1 MKVLVADKFEKV
13 GIDGLKE
20 LGCTVISE
28 PDVKADALPALIRQ
42 VDPNILIVRSKK
54 VSADALRAGTAL
66 TLVIRAGAG
75 IDTIDVA
82 AASDLGVFV
91 SNCPGKNSIAVAE
104 LVLGLLLACDRRI
117 PDQVADLRQGKWNKG
132 EYSKARGLYGRTL
145 GIVGLGQIGR
155 EVAQRARAFG
165 MRVIAWSRNL
175 THEEADRL
183 GLIYAQTPLD
193 VARHAD
199 AVTINV
205 AANPDTKNLVNAEFL
220 AAMRSGAYLINTA
233 RGSVVDEA
241 ALQQAVREKGIRV
254 GLDVFQHEPAGGTG
268 QFSSPVIQV
277 PGVYGTHHVGASTEQ
292 AQVSIAHEVIRI
304 VQAFRATGEVPNV
317 VNRLA
322 KSSATHV
329 LTIRHRNRPG
339 VLAHVFGVLAGASIN
354 VEEVENIIYH
364 GAHATLARIHLD
376 GQPEP
381 AALARIREG
390 NPDIISA
397 ELSAIDGRG
406 PRNGNGQPAGEPTR
420 KKQRQQQAAD
430 ERR

>member
-20 LGCTVISE
+20 LGCTVLSE
-28 PDVKADALPALIRQ
+28 PDVKADALPDLIRQ

-54 VSADALRAGTAL
+54 VTADALRAGTAL

-75 IDTIDVA
+75 IDTIDVS

-104 LVLGLLLACDRRI
+104 LVMGLLLSCDRRI
-117 PDQVADLRQGKWNKG
+117 PDQVSDLRAGKWNKAD
-132 EYSKARGLYGRTL
+132 YSKARGLYGRTL

-155 EVAQRARAFG
+155 EIAARARAFG
-165 MRVIAWSRNL
+165 MRVTAWSRNL
-175 THEEADRL
+175 THEEAE
-183 GLIYAQTPLD
+183 GLNVVYAQTPLD

-205 AANPDTKNLVNAEFL
+205 AATAETKNLVNADFL
-220 AAMRSGAYLINTA
+220 AAMKPGAYLINTA

-241 ALQQAVREKGIRV
+241 ALQRAIRERGIRA
-254 GLDVFQHEPAGGTG
+254 GLDVFQNEPGTG
-268 QFSSPVIQV
+268 SGEFVSAVAQT
-277 PGVYGTHHVGASTEQ
+277 PGVYGTHHVGASTDQ
-292 AQVSIAHEVIRI
+292 AQVAIAHEVIRI
-304 VQAFRATGEVPNV
+304 VQSFRATGEVPNV

-322 KSSATHV
+322 RSSATHV

-339 VLAHVFGVLAGASIN
+339 VLAHVFGVLAGAAIN

-364 GAHATLARIHLD
+364 GAQATLARIHLD
-376 GQPEP
+376 GQPE
-381 AALARIREG
+381 AGALARIRDG

-397 ELSAIDGRG
+397 ELSAI
-406 PRNGNGQPAGEPTR
+406 NGKSTT
-420 KKQRQQQAAD
+420 
-430 ERR
+430 